1 MRSGRDVVVE
11 GRIKI
16 EMSDERGIFH
26 ISFDIFQ
33 FPFVDHANGHWQLR
47 KQTLDLKI

>member
-1 MRSGRDVVVE
+1 MRSVKDVVVV

-16 EMSDERGIFH
+16 EMSDERGTFH

-33 FPFVDHANGHWQLR
+33 LTFLDHANGLLA
-47 KQTLDLKI
+47 TDVANS

>member
-1 MRSGRDVVVE
+1 MVVV

-16 EMSDERGIFH
+16 EMSDERVIFH

-33 FPFVDHANGHWQLR
+33 LTFVEHANGPLAIE
-47 KQTLDLKI
+47 LADA